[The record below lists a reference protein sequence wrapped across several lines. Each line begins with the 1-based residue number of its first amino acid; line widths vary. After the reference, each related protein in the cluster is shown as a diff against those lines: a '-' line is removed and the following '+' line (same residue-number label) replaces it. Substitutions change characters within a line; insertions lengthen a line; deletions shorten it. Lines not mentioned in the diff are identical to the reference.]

1 MADTAYEEWLKNNGL
16 GNSSIN
22 TQQDEPIGS
31 PDIPE
36 PAPTFDLNPEVIEAK
51 RLLDAELNKQESVSS
66 TVGKVATRVGVEIT
80 SGMTMQHIFSR
91 SLPYIKSTLQATRAG
106 SLLGFAGPQA
116 AEPLSTA
123 AGVGL
128 FAASEFGL
136 WALAN
141 YFGQETGKALG
152 LQSEISGAEL
162 ISSGV
167 FGMGFVTRG
176 ADKLLRLNIT
186 SNAANGGSMLVNGT
200 KTFVSGAVIGVA
212 ESALRQEIEKRINDK
227 DRDEWDYLFS
237 GLFGGGANVGLNA
250 LANAFKGSRW
260 GRNELKEIV
269 KESTSSIDVNVQNYQ
284 KRINQLEKF
293 EAKSNRVK
301 AQQAKEIKKL
311 KEQIKEAELA
321 KEIMQE
327 TSVKFEEADKV
338 QTEIEE
344 TPGELSPVEP
354 EVEKLNEEIKQ
365 VTEDLKA
372 DKEVIQ
378 EVTATPEQPVVE
390 EIPKPK
396 EEATVVEEQPV
407 VGRDR
412 FVDDERENLLDQL
425 REQYETQKIGETLN
439 NPNLEKGVNLLNTKT
454 KTELEI
460 NLNKLSEEFNKKGS
474 VEDLTTVEKTLNEVR
489 FLQSLNELKHPLDTE
504 WGRRGQAKSKLADS
518 YVYEAELSDTSI
530 KERQTLSMLEDSLLT
545 HLESPAEDDVF
556 SKLYEDYLDIRP
568 QQRDKADKIR
578 KQYKRKKEQQEKLD
592 AEKDDPDAILKAIQ
606 KRKDNLTDRLNTL
619 RERFGDLSKLKGESK
634 KNVDE
639 DPEILEL
646 QEQIKFYQLAERD
659 AVELQKGLAEEARL
673 SELQTAPIGEQRAE
687 VEPRIEAPK
696 RPESAASLQ
705 KQKNAQLRKIIKDRI
720 DEIDKAAL
728 ELDPDF
734 QAARAEEQL
743 NNKLKNLQERLDELR
758 TRFGEDV
765 VIKEGKPV
773 KEKHPLVKDYE
784 DRIKFYEQARNEVVQ
799 IKKKEAER
807 AEWIRKQ
814 TAPLG
819 EQRAAVTPKP
829 TGPKKAD
836 GTLEKLNKDIA
847 FLKQNVRNRVRE
859 IDRARKALDPEEQ
872 AKRLLKQQEAK
883 LVRLEKELKLQREF
897 FLELDKLESQVTK
910 KRKKVEDTDAI
921 KEKKAQ
927 IKFYKD
933 SINDTKKLIEVEK
946 DIARLADIE
955 GRAIVGEIREA
966 VKGKP
971 KLPEKPS
978 KLKALQKK
986 RADLKRAMRQH
997 VADIDRAHER
1007 LLQQERDANI
1017 FKFYED
1023 WFYSATQRDLKGTA
1037 VKLGSSILDQRRLS
1051 LINQLPSVL
1060 AGVPG
1065 GIIEWGKL
1073 LTFRP
1078 LTTLFYESVK
1088 NKSLST
1094 GFELARLEYVAG
1106 YKVFSELNSLK
1117 KALGRTFKEGIS
1129 ATDSKRNRYMDEST
1143 GYTSQGGVSNIVKK
1157 AKIKAE
1163 KKRQADLEL
1172 QNMLERYIT
1181 KGSFLHLVNLA
1192 LRVNSLGARGIATA
1206 DEFIRR
1212 PYLQYRLMSSALKSA
1227 HLDYK
1232 KGLIKKKDIE
1242 KHAEKLYESKFTQDD
1257 GLPVLNEQSKIDEEV
1272 RQANDVF
1279 YFASDR
1285 DAVKTTYDRMVDGV
1299 VRRMN
1304 VWSYSEDNVLTWAF
1318 RYFVPFLSMA
1328 ARGTYRMTKL
1338 AAFPLLPTRMLAF
1351 NPYTRK
1357 IKEAQKLID
1366 SNLDYL
1372 KTKDIDE
1379 DIRAKTIQNINDKI
1393 KEVETIKQRR
1403 HVYNQEL
1410 LADTFL
1416 GLALASTTSAMAL
1429 KGLATG
1435 SLSWMTP
1442 EQREDLGIKPY
1453 RVMGIDYSGWAGPAG
1468 PISAYVDF
1476 AQFMGLK
1483 IAQSFTGQKILNEDQ
1498 DAFSVLKNSLVSILK
1513 EQPLTS
1519 GIKSVEELSTA
1530 KGDQLKDVV
1539 SKLIGSTTLTP
1550 AQVRKMVQ
1558 RWEAG
1563 DKIADMRGGSWSERI
1578 MWYAFGVGPMNFKTN
1593 DFGDDEVSQN
1603 TWGTAITRMVPR
1615 PETMVTEDMPEDL
1628 RAVIASDFNLKQLPK
1643 RPSTLMPGIKMLEW
1657 TDDDHLH
1664 LEYAFA
1670 KRLRNYRNS
1679 EGLTIKDAVLQLIRE
1694 DEDWEEDYSTEIRNP
1709 LDETDI
1715 KNVGLDRMSRLM
1727 SQFYKEVKEDI
1738 LEDESFL
1745 RSFRNKD
1752 EVNLYDAVQFE
1763 RGEAEVLPQ
1772 KPLSPIEALRFIP
1785 GRGEDIGFDIMEII
1799 KQ

>member
-1 MADTAYEEWLKNNGL
+1 MADSAYEEWLRNNGL
-16 GNSSIN
+16 NVSSIN
-22 TQQDEPIGS
+22 EEQDEPTDVTS
-31 PDIPE
+31 VSLATPE
-36 PAPTFDLNPEVIEAK
+36 FDLNPEVVETK
-51 RLLDAELNKQESVSS
+51 RLLDAELNKQESVSG
-66 TVGKVATRVGVEIT
+66 TVAKTAARVGVEIT
-80 SGMTMQHIFSR
+80 SGLTMQHILSR
-91 SLPYIKSTLQATRAG
+91 SLPYIKTTLQTTRAG

-116 AEPLSTA
+116 AEPVSTVT
-123 AGVGL
+123 GLGL
-128 FAASEFGL
+128 FAASEFGI
-136 WALAN
+136 WALSN

-152 LQSEISGAEL
+152 LQDEISGAEL

-167 FGMGFVTRG
+167 FGMGFVTKG

-186 SNAANGGSMLVNGT
+186 SNAGKGGSMLVNGT

-227 DRDEWDYLFS
+227 DRNEYDYLFS

-250 LANAFKGSRW
+250 LANVFKGSRW

-269 KESTSSIDVNVQNYQ
+269 KDSSDSIDVSIEKYQ
-284 KRINQLEKF
+284 QRISELERF

-301 AQQAKEIKKL
+301 AQQAKEIEKL
-311 KEQIKEAELA
+311 KQQVKEAELA
-321 KEIMQE
+321 KEIMEE
-327 TSVKFEEADKV
+327 TSVKFEDADKV
-338 QTEIEE
+338 QTELEE
-344 TPGELSPVEP
+344 KPGELTPIEP
-354 EVEKLNEEIKQ
+354 EIEKINEEIKQ
-365 VTEDLKA
+365 VSEELKA

-378 EVTATPEQPVVE
+378 EVAATPEEPVVE
-390 EIPKPK
+390 EVTTPK
-396 EEATVVEEQPV
+396 EETPVIEETKIE
-407 VGRDR
+407 RER
-412 FVDDERENLLDQL
+412 FVEDDRENLLDQL
-425 REQYETQKIGETLN
+425 REQYQTQKVGETLN

-454 KTELEI
+454 KAELEV

-474 VEDLTTVEKTLNEVR
+474 IEDLETVEKTLNEVR

-518 YVYEAELSDTSI
+518 YIYEAELSDTSI

-545 HLESPAEDDVF
+545 HLESPVEDDVF
-556 SKLYEDYLDIRP
+556 NKLYEDYLDIRP
-568 QQRDKADKIR
+568 QQREKAEKIR
-578 KQYKRKKEQQEKLD
+578 QQYKRRKQQQEKID

-606 KRKDNLTDRLNTL
+606 KRKDRLTDRLKTL
-619 RERFGDLSKLKGESK
+619 RERFGDLSKLKGDSK

-646 QEQIKFYQLAERD
+646 QEQIKFYQLAEKD
-659 AVELQKGLAEEARL
+659 ALDLQKGLAEEARL
-673 SELQTAPIGEQRAE
+673 AELQTAPLGEQRAE
-687 VEPRIEAPK
+687 ITPKPTGPK
-696 RPESAASLQ
+696 RPESAAA
-705 KQKNAQLRKIIKDRI
+705 KQNKKNAMLRQMIKDRI
-720 DEIDKAAL
+720 SEIDKAAL

-734 QAARAEEQL
+734 QAAKAEQQL
-743 NNKLKNLQERLDELR
+743 NNKLKTLQERLDELR
-758 TRFGEDV
+758 AKFGEDV
-765 VIKEGKPV
+765 TIKDGLPV

-784 DRIKFYEQARNEVVQ
+784 DRIKFYKEARDEVLQ
-799 IKKKEAER
+799 IKKKEIER

-819 EQRAAVTPKP
+819 EQRAAITTKP

-836 GTLEKLNKDIA
+836 GELEKLNKDIA
-847 FLKQNVRNRVRE
+847 FLKQNVRNRVKE
-859 IDRARKALDPEEQ
+859 IDRARKELDPEEQ

-883 LVRLEKELKLQREF
+883 LVRLEKELKLQRQF

-910 KRKKVEDTDAI
+910 KRKKIEDTEAI
-921 KEKKAQ
+921 KQKKAQ

-933 SINDTKKLIEVEK
+933 SINDTKKLIEIEK

-955 GRAIVGEIREA
+955 GRAVIGEIREA
-966 VKGKP
+966 VRAKP
-971 KLPEKPS
+971 KGPEKPS
-978 KLKALQKK
+978 KLKQLQKK
-986 RADLKRAMRQH
+986 RTDLKNLMRKH
-997 VADIDRAHER
+997 VADIDKAQEKI
-1007 LLQQERDANI
+1007 LQQERDANI

-1023 WFYSATQRDLKGTA
+1023 WFYSTTQRDVKGTL
-1037 VKLGSSILDQRRLS
+1037 VKLGSNVLDQRRLS

-1060 AGVPG
+1060 AGIPG
-1065 GIIEWGKL
+1065 GLVEWGKL

-1078 LTTLFYESVK
+1078 LATLFYEAVQ

-1106 YKVFSELNSLK
+1106 YKIYSELNSLK

-1129 ATDSKRNRYMDEST
+1129 ATDAKRNRYMDDSLN
-1143 GYTSQGGVSNIVKK
+1143 YTSQGGVSNIVKK

-1172 QNMLERYIT
+1172 QNMLERYIS

-1206 DEFIRR
+1206 DEFVRR
-1212 PYLQYRLMSSALKSA
+1212 PYLQYRLMSNALKSA
-1227 HLDYK
+1227 HLSYK
-1232 KGLIKKKDIE
+1232 KGLIKQKDIQ
-1242 KHAEKLYESKFTQDD
+1242 KHAEDLYQSNFTQDD
-1257 GLPVLNEQSKIDEEV
+1257 GLPVLNEQAKIDEEV

-1279 YFASDR
+1279 YFASDT
-1285 DAVKTTYDRMVDGV
+1285 DSVKTTYDRMIDRL
-1299 VRRMN
+1299 VRGIN

-1338 AAFPLLPTRMLAF
+1338 AAFPLLPARMLAF

-1372 KTKDIDE
+1372 RTKDIDE
-1379 DIRAKTIQNINDKI
+1379 DIKAKTIQNVNDKL

-1416 GLALASTTSAMAL
+1416 GLALAGTTSAMAL

-1442 EQREDLGIKPY
+1442 EQREKLGLKPY

-1468 PISAYVDF
+1468 PISAYVDL

-1483 IAQSFTGQKILNEDQ
+1483 IAQSVTGQQILNKDQ
-1498 DAFSVLKNSLVSILK
+1498 DAFSVIKNSLVSILK

-1519 GIKSVEELSTA
+1519 GIQSVEELSTA
-1530 KGDQLKDVV
+1530 KGDQLKDVI
-1539 SKLIGSTTLTP
+1539 SKMIGSTTLTP
-1550 AQVRKMVQ
+1550 AQVRKMIQ

-1563 DKIADMRGGSWSERI
+1563 DKIADMRGGTWDDRI

-1593 DFGDDEVSQN
+1593 IFGDDEVSQN

-1615 PETMVTEDMPEDL
+1615 PETVVTEDIPEDL
-1628 RAVIASDFNLKQLPK
+1628 RAAIASDINLKQLPK
-1643 RPSTLMPGIKMLEW
+1643 KPATLLPGINMLEW

-1679 EGLTIKDAVLQLIRE
+1679 EGFTIKQSILNLIRE
-1694 DEDWEEDYSTEIRNP
+1694 DENWEEDYKTEIRNP
-1709 LDETDI
+1709 LDDTDI
-1715 KNVGLDRMSRLM
+1715 KNVGLDRMRKLILE
-1727 SQFYKEVKEDI
+1727 FYREVKDDI
-1738 LEDESFL
+1738 LEDETFL

-1752 EVNLYDAVQFE
+1752 EVSLYDAVQFE
-1763 RGEAEVLPQ
+1763 KGEVEVLPQ
-1772 KPLSPIEALRFIP
+1772 TPLSPVEALQFIG
-1785 GRGEDIGFDIMEII
+1785 GRGADIEFDIM
-1799 KQ
+1799 QLSD